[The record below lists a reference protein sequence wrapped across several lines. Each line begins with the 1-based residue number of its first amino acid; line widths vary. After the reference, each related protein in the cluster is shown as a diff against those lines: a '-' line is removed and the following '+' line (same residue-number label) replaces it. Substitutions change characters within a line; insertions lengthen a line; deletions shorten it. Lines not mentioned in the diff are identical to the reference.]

1 MSVCGSGRVFS
12 CELKLNAIFFS
23 GLLRSRA
30 EMRGKD
36 SEVYRWY
43 KYTDGLLR
51 RRSKEGRFCHNL
63 NAVSHFVEYLPY
75 VGIFS

>member
-43 KYTDGLLR
+43 KYTGGRPIATAFQR
-51 RRSKEGRFCHNL
+51 RKILS
-63 NAVSHFVEYLPY
+63 
-75 VGIFS
+75 